1 MVKTKQ
7 KQLKPTKANDR
18 LVRFEDEEF
27 DDNWDAKK
35 TPIETEKT
43 RKLKS
48 MFFFFL
54 LDISW
59 KLAVSFL
66 TPFFIGLSLA
76 DGDTTKI
83 LAGMAI
89 GLGLSTVTI
98 IFEVKKINKAIEN
111 V

>member
-1 MVKTKQ
+1 MAETKQ
-7 KQLKPTKANDR
+7 KRTKSTKANDR
-18 LVRFEDEEF
+18 LVRFEDEEL
-27 DDNWDAKK
+27 DDSWGAKK

-43 RKLKS
+43 RRLKG
-48 MFFFFL
+48 MFFTFL

-66 TPFFIGLSLA
+66 VPFFIGLFLA
-76 DGDTTKI
+76 NGDTIKI
-83 LAGMAI
+83 LAGMAV
-89 GLGLSTVTI
+89 GFGLSIVTI